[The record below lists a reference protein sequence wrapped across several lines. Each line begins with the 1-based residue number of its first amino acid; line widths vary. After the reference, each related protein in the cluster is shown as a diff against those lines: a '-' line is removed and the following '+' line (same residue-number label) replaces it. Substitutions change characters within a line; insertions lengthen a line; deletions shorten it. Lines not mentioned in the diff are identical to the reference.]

1 MSTQKYQEVLL
12 ITTNAWAQEL
22 LKLELLFESYED
34 FKLID

>member
-12 ITTNAWAQEL
+12 ITTWAQEL
-22 LKLELLFESYED
+22 LKLELLFESYEG